1 MIIGGSSSQDLAAH
15 VARELNEELCYVET
29 KKFPDGERYLRIN
42 GEISDEVTVIQSTG
56 YPQDENLMELLF
68 IISNL
73 KDLGAKK
80 VKVVVPYMGYARQEK
95 RFNPGETVS
104 AKIVCD
110 LIQAAGA
117 DEFITFNIHEE
128 CVLNFFDIPARNIS
142 AMPAIAEYLDK
153 KFFKKETAKPL
164 IIAPDKGAYGFAQ
177 EISEIIGCDCT
188 SRYDPAGTRLIFDGQ
203 CRVFLRY
210 EEHSTAAACLH
221 GLCICAVEDNVLSC
235 EIDCAV
241 NSITTCILPVRLCGE
256 RFPPGIILILILN
269 SESIQINI
277 GRSIKV
283 EHNDLIRPLFNRQSF
298 LLSEVFHVSLAV
310 QIDRCIRG
318 IRCSIQFCTCDRI
331 GLI

>member
-42 GEISDEVTVIQSTG
+42 GEISEEVTVIQSTG

-80 VKVVVPYMGYARQEK
+80 VKVVVPYMGYARQDK

-188 SRYDPAGTRLIFDGQ
+188 YLTKVRLGPDK
-203 CRVFLRY
+203 
-210 EEHSTAAACLH
+210 
-221 GLCICAVEDNVLSC
+221 VETKIVDVRCDSESENTVNVDNVKGMHAII
-235 EIDCAV
+235 IDDIIATGGTIV
-241 NSITTCILPVRLCGE
+241 NA
-256 RFPPGIILILILN
+256 
-269 SESIQINI
+269 INI
-277 GRSIKV
+277 LKQYGAESVDVCCVHPILTNNGATRIYAAGANKIIGTNTLSSDTSRVSIAKAIA
-283 EHNDLIRPLFNRQSF
+283 DALR
-298 LLSEVFHVSLAV
+298 
-310 QIDRCIRG
+310 D
-318 IRCSIQFCTCDRI
+318 
-331 GLI
+331 